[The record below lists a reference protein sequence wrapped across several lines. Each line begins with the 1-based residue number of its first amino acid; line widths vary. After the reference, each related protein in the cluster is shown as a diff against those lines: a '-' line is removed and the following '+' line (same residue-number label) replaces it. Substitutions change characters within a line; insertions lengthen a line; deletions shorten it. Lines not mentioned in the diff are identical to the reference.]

1 MSPIQRRV
9 ILLLSLAALLGFCL
23 WLYFDPSFEPAIGVF
38 VSAAALANSF
48 WPRFRASYGA
58 KRLSGRA
65 KFDYSNNNGLYMIGE
80 GDLAFETK
88 WSKASDTS
96 IHLYNDPPSIES
108 IAIAVGATSI
118 EAVTDAS
125 SYDGSSRSRTLQE
138 GEVAVLKNRYG
149 NFAAL
154 QVLDVKDRTR
164 SDERDEITFRYAI
177 NPDGGRSFKKL
188 NLTHHSS
195 GSPSAPAELR
205 R

>member
-1 MSPIQRRV
+1 M
-9 ILLLSLAALLGFCL
+9 
-23 WLYFDPSFEPAIGVF
+23 WLFFDPGFEPAIGVLAG
-38 VSAAALANSF
+38 AAGLAASF
-48 WPRFRASYGA
+48 WPRFRASYVA

-65 KFDYSNNNGLYMIGE
+65 TFDYSNNNGVYVIGK
-80 GDLAFETK
+80 GDLAFETQ

-108 IAIAVGATSI
+108 VAIALGATSI

-138 GEVAVLKNRYG
+138 GEVAVLKNRHG

-164 SDERDEITFRYAI
+164 ADDRDELTFQYVI
-177 NPDGGRSFKKL
+177 NPEGERSF
-188 NLTHHSS
+188 TQ
-195 GSPSAPAELR
+195 
-205 R
+205 